1 MLCNTPPT
9 EAQANGIH
17 AKIQIDQHD
26 QFRIYSPDVPL
37 SGNVIIKANKNTV
50 FDKIEISLVGTA
62 VTHNYVQP
70 DPIQATVPF
79 LKLDMR
85 CDSNALP
92 PGRFLEAGTEY
103 AIPFNFVM
111 PRQLPMGS
119 CKHRSISSS
128 LQERHLRLPPS
139 IGLCPGTEQSPE
151 AAQIRY
157 SIVAIA
163 VKRVYRF
170 EEPIILFTT
179 KQSIRVLPPSPE
191 EPPLDCF
198 GKMYKLSNTR
208 RIWKNMFRYTGGE
221 LTATAWQPNAVMIS
235 ADGSTAS
242 SSSLHLQLAF
252 VPSSIDLPPI
262 RVTSI
267 SGRLLCKTVFD
278 IMPISHAPALEYSKR
293 GICEPYCDTRR
304 HTLFHRQV
312 GEIQWT
318 TNNCG
323 HYNSQRNNLT
333 GSSQSSTITQSEKN
347 HETAPRR
354 VSLPWAWKPSEEP
367 VLRYTAE
374 LDIPFS
380 LPHDKTN
387 FFLPTFDLCTISR
400 AYSLKITLRVGPM
413 QRRLTLSVPI
423 QIGVEE
429 ATQRTVDNSGTREL
443 LDDYF
448 ADLGGE
454 EYEEPPSYTA
464 RL

>member
-1 MLCNTPPT
+1 MLCNTPPS
-9 EAQANGIH
+9 EAQTNGIH
-17 AKIQIDQHD
+17 AKIQIGQHH
-26 QFRIYSPDVPL
+26 QFKIYSPNVPL
-37 SGNVIIKANKNTV
+37 SGNLVINSNKNTA

-85 CDSNALP
+85 CESNSLP

-103 AIPFNFVM
+103 SIPFNFVI

-119 CKHRSISSS
+119 CKHRSITSS

-139 IGLCPGTEQSPE
+139 IGLCPGNEQSPE

-163 VKRVYRF
+163 LKRVYRF
-170 EEPIILFTT
+170 DEPIILFTT

-191 EPPLDCF
+191 DPPLDCF
-198 GKMYKLSNTR
+198 GKIYRLSNTR
-208 RIWKNMFRYTGGE
+208 RIWKNIFRDTGGE
-221 LTATAWQPNAVMIS
+221 LTATAWQPKAVMIS
-235 ADGSTAS
+235 PDGSSAS
-242 SSSLHLQLAF
+242 NSFLHLQLAF

-267 SGRLLCKTVFD
+267 SGKLLCKTIFD
-278 IMPISHAPALEYSKR
+278 IMPISHAPALEHSKQ
-293 GICEPYCDTRR
+293 GVCDPYCDTRR

-312 GEIQWT
+312 GAIQWT
-318 TNNCG
+318 ANDERSQS
-323 HYNSQRNNLT
+323 SQRNNST
-333 GSSQSSTITQSEKN
+333 ASCQSTPAAQTEKN
-347 HETAPRR
+347 QEPATRR
-354 VSLPWAWKPSEEP
+354 ASLPWVWKSIEEP
-367 VLRYTAE
+367 ALRYTAE
-374 LDIPFS
+374 LDIPFTV
-380 LPHDKTN
+380 PHGNKS
-387 FFLPTFDLCTISR
+387 FFLPTFDLCTVSR

-413 QRRLTLSVPI
+413 QRRLTLSVPMPS
-423 QIGVEE
+423 GVEG
-429 ATQRTVDNSGTREL
+429 AVQRTGDHAGAQGII
-443 LDDYF
+443 DDF
-448 ADLGGE
+448 FVELGGE